1 MSQNP
6 ISNWRPWL
14 HATRPRTLPVGVASV
29 LTGVALAIHLHGFHF
44 LSALLAVITAVLL
57 QIAANFANDAL
68 DFRRG
73 ADTAER
79 VGPMRLAASGHASA
93 NAVLVATGIMLGLAT
108 ICGLYLVIRGGWIIL
123 ALGLAS
129 LVCAVAYTGGPFPI
143 AYKGLGEVFVF
154 LFFGPTAVAGTAYVQ
169 TQEWEWRMLAISIPV
184 GLIASATLVVNNL
197 RDIETD
203 RRAGKNTIAV
213 RIGATN
219 TIRQYRLLWLFGL
232 LAPVVYWLAG
242 WLNWWWLVTLVAV
255 PGVVTL
261 WWAIA
266 EKRGREL
273 NAVLGATARHQLVYC
288 LGLALALILSR

>member
-1 MSQNP
+1 VSP
-6 ISNWRPWL
+6 FANWRIWL

-44 LSALLAVITAVLL
+44 LSAALAVITAVLL
-57 QIAANFANDAL
+57 QVAANFANDAL

-79 VGPMRLAASGHASA
+79 VGPVRLAASGQASA
-93 NAVLVATGIMLGLAT
+93 NAVLVATGIVLGLAT
-108 ICGLYLVIRGGWIIL
+108 LCGLYLVMRGGWVIL

-169 TQEWEWRMLAISIPV
+169 MREWEWRMLAISIPV

-213 RIGATN
+213 RIGAEN
-219 TIRQYRLLWLFGL
+219 TILQYRLLWLIGV
-232 LAPVVYWLAG
+232 LAPVVFWLAG

-255 PGVVTL
+255 PGVIVL
-261 WWAIA
+261 WRAIA

-273 NAVLGATARHQLVYC
+273 NAVLGATARQQLVYC
-288 LGLALALILSR
+288 LGLSLALILSR

>member
-1 MSQNP
+1 MTLSP
-6 ISNWRPWL
+6 PVTMWL

-29 LTGVALAIHLHGFHF
+29 LTGVALAIHLRGFHW
-44 LSALLAVITAVLL
+44 LSALLAVMTAVLL

-79 VGPMRLAASGHASA
+79 VGPVRLAASGQVSA
-93 NAVLVATGIMLGLAT
+93 NAVLVATGIVLTLAT
-108 ICGLYLVIRGGWIIL
+108 LCGLYLVVRGGWIIL
-123 ALGLAS
+123 ALGIAS

-169 TQEWEWRMLAISIPV
+169 TQHWEWKMLAISVPV
-184 GLIASATLVVNNL
+184 GLISSATLVVNNL

-203 RRAGKNTIAV
+203 RRANKNTIAV
-213 RIGATN
+213 RIGAAN
-219 TIRQYRLLWLFGL
+219 TIWQYRLFWVTGL
-232 LAPVVYWLAG
+232 VSPVIFWLAG
-242 WLNWWWLVTLVAV
+242 WLNWSWLATLIAV
-255 PGVVTL
+255 PGVISL
-261 WWAIA
+261 WRAIA

-273 NAVLGATARHQLVYC
+273 NMVLGATARHQLVYC
-288 LGLALALILSR
+288 FGLAVALILSR

>member
-1 MSQNP
+1 MSHLA
-6 ISNWRPWL
+6 NWRIWL

-44 LSALLAVITAVLL
+44 LSAALAVITAVLL

-79 VGPMRLAASGHASA
+79 VGPVRLAASGQASA
-93 NAVLVATGIMLGLAT
+93 NAVLVATGIVLGLAT
-108 ICGLYLVIRGGWIIL
+108 LCGLYLVIRGGWVIL

-129 LVCAVAYTGGPFPI
+129 LICAVAYTGGPFPI

-169 TQEWEWRMLAISIPV
+169 MREWEWRMLAISIPV

-213 RIGATN
+213 RIGARN
-219 TIRQYRLLWLFGL
+219 TILQYRLLWLIGV
-232 LAPVVYWLAG
+232 LAPVVFWLAG

-255 PGVVTL
+255 PGVIGL
-261 WWAIA
+261 WRAIA
-266 EKRGREL
+266 EKRGRDL
-273 NAVLGATARHQLVYC
+273 NAVLGATARQQLVYC
-288 LGLALALILSR
+288 LGLSLALILSR